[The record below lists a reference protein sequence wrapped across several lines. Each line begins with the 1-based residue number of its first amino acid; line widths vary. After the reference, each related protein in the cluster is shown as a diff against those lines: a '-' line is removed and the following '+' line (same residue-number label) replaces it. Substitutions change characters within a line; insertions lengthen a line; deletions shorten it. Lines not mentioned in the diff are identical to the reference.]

1 MTFGFD
7 FSLIVTFDYDIVD
20 GVIVSNLNDLVNVV
34 KGGLMA
40 RRHYDS
46 KKFTLFSEMLS
57 DMMFQAISMAEESED
72 SYLVTTYRD
81 GDFSLPVT
89 LHVNYA
95 PWA

>member
-1 MTFGFD
+1 MTYGFD
-7 FSLIVTFDYDIVD
+7 FSIIVTFDYDVVD
-20 GVIVSNLNDLVNVV
+20 GVIISNLSDLINVV

-40 RRHYDS
+40 RRHYDVD
-46 KKFTLFSEMLS
+46 KFTLFSGLLS
-57 DMMFQAISMAEESED
+57 DMMFQAISMGEEGED
-72 SYLVTTYRD
+72 SYLVTSYID